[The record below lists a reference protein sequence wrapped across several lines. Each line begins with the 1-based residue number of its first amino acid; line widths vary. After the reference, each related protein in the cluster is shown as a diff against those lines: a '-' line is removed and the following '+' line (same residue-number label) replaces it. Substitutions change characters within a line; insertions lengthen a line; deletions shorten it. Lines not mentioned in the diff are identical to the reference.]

1 MDLDQTR
8 DKIKR
13 NRDQARNQINPDVFA
28 AADETDTT
36 EENPFVIDFAEVPSG
51 DVPVPAGTYQVTV
64 TGAKPAISKADNP
77 MIALQLRI
85 DDQGDCYHR
94 IIFDQLVFTQAA
106 LWRVRQFL
114 EALGKPATFKGV
126 VEPESLLGEQLTV
139 QTTVRA
145 SDKIN
150 TETGELYPP
159 KASVK
164 RYLPAGTS
172 QRVADLL

>member
-1 MDLDQTR
+1 MTNEEKYA
-8 DKIKR
+8 KITAR
-13 NRDQARNQINPDVFA
+13 NRAAAINPDVFA
-28 AADETDTT
+28 ADDEGNATAD
-36 EENPFVIDFAEVPSG
+36 NPFVIDFAEVPAS

-64 TGAKPAISKADNP
+64 AAARPATSKANNP

-85 DDQGDCYHR
+85 EDDGDYYKR

-114 EALGKPATFKGV
+114 EALGWASTFKGTV
-126 VEPESLLGEQLTV
+126 DPESLLGEQLTV
-139 QTTVRA
+139 QTTVQA

-150 TETGELYPP
+150 PETGELYPP

-172 QRVADLL
+172 QKVADLL